1 MKITVSICLIV
12 LLLWA
17 ILAVLQLWFSM
28 FFAEFFIKMTV
39 TAATVE
45 IITLIVGLA
54 IREYLKDKRLRE
66 QGYID

>member
-1 MKITVSICLIV
+1 MKITVSLCLIV

-17 ILAVLQLWFSM
+17 ILAVLQLWFSL
-28 FFAEFFIKMTV
+28 FSAEFFIKMTV
-39 TAATVE
+39 TAAIVE
-45 IITLIVGLA
+45 IVTLIAGLA